1 MKQHDWI
8 FIFISFF
15 FKSLYFLNIILSSI
29 SYLKSSDSFSVTL
42 EMGNV
47 RSCMGVR
54 IQKGGS
60 VLDLPLIKH
69 TTLTFTT

>member
-1 MKQHDWI
+1 MFV
-8 FIFISFF
+8 FICKYFF
-15 FKSLYFLNIILSSI
+15 I

-42 EMGNV
+42 EMGNA

-54 IQKGGS
+54 IQESGS

-69 TTLTFTT
+69 ITLTFTLL